1 MKLGLRRGTVALEPH
16 QPEWERIAAETAEK
30 LRNLL
35 KDTAVD
41 VQHIGSTAIRGIC
54 AKPIIDIV
62 VGVTDF
68 QKVLAKNR
76 LLAENG
82 FIFRAQDLPEQYLYV
97 CGGADDR
104 THHIHVVRYGS
115 DAWNDYI
122 NMRDYLNCHKAD
134 AEAYAALKTAL
145 AAQYPDDRETY
156 TAEKST
162 LIQEILAKAKR
173 WRSEQPDR

>member
-1 MKLGLRRGTVALEPH
+1 MKPGLRRGTVVLVPH
-16 QPEWERIAAETAEK
+16 QPEWERIAAETAAK
-30 LRNLL
+30 LRDIL

-41 VQHIGSTAIRGIC
+41 VQHVGSTAIRDIC

-68 QKVLAKNR
+68 QQLLAKNPV
-76 LLAENG
+76 LEENG

-97 CGGADDR
+97 CGGTDDR
-104 THHIHVVRYGS
+104 THHIHAVLHGS
-115 DAWNDYI
+115 EPWQNYL
-122 NMRDYLNCHKAD
+122 NMRDYLNCHSAD
-134 AEAYAALKTAL
+134 AKAYAALKIAL
-145 AAQYPDDRETY
+145 ASQYPDDRVRY
-156 TAEKST
+156 TAEKHA